1 MNAPEKNSKNNCCRI
16 ATPDGGAL
24 EIRTGGNIQF
34 DNDGPGMV
42 FAQANYPLADFVE
55 TNYVKNITRR
65 ALSYIKAGFPV
76 HFREG
81 VFPKAKGR
89 TMMGT

>member
-55 TNYVKNITRR
+55 NYDAYFTRPEARSDQAAEVK
-65 ALSYIKAGFPV
+65 
-76 HFREG
+76 
-81 VFPKAKGR
+81 
-89 TMMGT
+89 